1 MTTTTVK
8 VTVSEIITS
17 TQTQFFVMSPAELEY
32 RNQNFVKTGKI
43 LFTKMELSED
53 KLTRKLVTI
62 FLNEE
67 SRLEYRND
75 PVVTDFRIR
84 KEEYNKKNNIT
95 SDFNFEID

>member
-1 MTTTTVK
+1 MTTTTITA
-8 VTVSEIITS
+8 TVNETRTS
-17 TQTQFFVMSPAELEY
+17 TETQFFAMSPAELEY

-75 PVVTDFRIR
+75 PVVTDFRMR
-84 KEEYNKKNNIT
+84 KKEYNKKNNIT
-95 SDFNFEID
+95 SDFAFEID